1 MFLNHRMDDSS
12 WAMVEIST
20 LFSNDARTDISVEQD
35 RRTSFEDNTFLC
47 IVEIENGAMVRGKDS

>member
-20 LFSNDARTDISVEQD
+20 LFSNDARTDISVKQD